1 MLMRKNRKIPAQKKH
16 ALRMAI
22 GILTAAS
29 CLTAALV
36 AVPGETWL
44 SLGQSL
50 AMLSAGMQQP
60 EGGAVALS
68 ERFEHRHAGGST
80 TTSGPPGTTGST
92 AGGTGEQDLPA
103 DETTATKPIPPRA
116 GDGGDIVEQM
126 LTTGS
131 SFVEGV
137 AIKNI
142 SGVAIDIAEQLG
154 IAPDLGLTD
163 TSEPQVL
170 IVHTHT
176 TEGYM
181 SYDAGY
187 YNADDI
193 TRTTDMQYNVAAV
206 GEAIAGQ
213 LRAAGIGVIHDT
225 TIHDSPYT
233 GAYDRSAAT
242 VQKNL
247 EPYPPI
253 RVVLDIHRD
262 AINSDA
268 TTKVKPTVTING
280 RKAAQMM
287 IITGAVSTEA
297 LPHPNWRENLRLA
310 LRLQQLGST
319 TYEGLMRPMT
329 VGTARYNAQ
338 LTNGSM
344 LIEVG
349 TEANTLDEAK
359 YSGQLL
365 GELLGKV
372 LNSLKT

>member
-1 MLMRKNRKIPAQKKH
+1 M
-16 ALRMAI
+16 
-22 GILTAAS
+22 
-29 CLTAALV
+29 
-36 AVPGETWL
+36 
-44 SLGQSL
+44 
-50 AMLSAGMQQP
+50 
-60 EGGAVALS
+60 
-68 ERFEHRHAGGST
+68 
-80 TTSGPPGTTGST
+80 
-92 AGGTGEQDLPA
+92 
-103 DETTATKPIPPRA
+103 
-116 GDGGDIVEQM
+116 
-126 LTTGS
+126 
-131 SFVEGV
+131 
-137 AIKNI
+137 
-142 SGVAIDIAEQLG
+142 
-154 IAPDLGLTD
+154 
-163 TSEPQVL
+163 
-170 IVHTHT
+170 
-176 TEGYM
+176 
-181 SYDAGY
+181 
-187 YNADDI
+187 
-193 TRTTDMQYNVAAV
+193 
-206 GEAIAGQ
+206 
-213 LRAAGIGVIHDT
+213 
-225 TIHDSPYT
+225 
-233 GAYDRSAAT
+233 
-242 VQKNL
+242 QKNL
-247 EPYPPI
+247 EQYPTI

-372 LNSLKT
+372 LNSLKA

>member
-1 MLMRKNRKIPAQKKH
+1 MLMRKDRKTTAQKKH

-22 GILTAAS
+22 GILTASS
-29 CLTAALV
+29 CLTAALI
-36 AVPGETWL
+36 AVPGDTWL
-44 SLGQSL
+44 SMGRSL

-80 TTSGPPGTTGST
+80 TAPGHSGTTGST
-92 AGGTGEQDLPA
+92 AGGSGEQNLPA
-103 DETTATKPIPPRA
+103 DETTATRPIPPRA

-126 LTTGS
+126 LTIGS

-142 SGVAIDIAEQLG
+142 SGVSIDVAEQLG

-181 SYDAGY
+181 GYDAGY

-206 GEAIAGQ
+206 GEAIASR

-247 EPYPPI
+247 EQHPTI

-262 AINSDA
+262 AINSNA

-310 LRLQQLGST
+310 LRLQQLGNT

-329 VGTARYNAQ
+329 VGTARYNAH

-349 TEANTLDEAK
+349 TEAPTNPPLFC
-359 YSGQLL
+359 S
-365 GELLGKV
+365 
-372 LNSLKT
+372 

>member
-16 ALRMAI
+16 ALRMAV

-60 EGGAVALS
+60 EGGAIALS
-68 ERFEHRHAGGST
+68 EQFEHRHAGGST
-80 TTSGPPGTTGST
+80 TTSGTPGTTGST
-92 AGGTGEQDLPA
+92 AGGTGEQELPA
-103 DETTATKPIPPRA
+103 DETATTKPIPPRA

-131 SFVEGV
+131 NFVEGV

-206 GEAIAGQ
+206 GEAIAGR

-247 EPYPPI
+247 EQYPTI

-310 LRLQQLGST
+310 LRLQQLGNT

-372 LNSLKT
+372 LNSLKA